1 MLPRT
6 TTFSRIWNLSP
17 ATMDELRREFDN
29 AVGSVSGAVSRT
41 CSGHPPISV
50 WESEQKL
57 VIEIDVPGVRQPDL
71 EVSVED
77 SVLTVTGRRPLSE
90 HSGELKHSDY
100 RRDELSRSIKL
111 HESLDPS
118 SVEAE
123 LENGVLTLSI
133 ARRAEAQPKLIP
145 VLVRS
150 RAGDPVSE
158 PAVDNPA

>member
-57 VIEIDVPGVRQPDL
+57 VIEIDGLIHQLPD
-71 EVSVED
+71 V
-77 SVLTVTGRRPLSE
+77 
-90 HSGELKHSDY
+90 
-100 RRDELSRSIKL
+100 
-111 HESLDPS
+111 HEND
-118 SVEAE
+118 
-123 LENGVLTLSI
+123 I
-133 ARRAEAQPKLIP
+133 ARESWLKEQGFEVIRFTNESILPSYIL
-145 VLVRS
+145 
-150 RAGDPVSE
+150 G
-158 PAVDNPA
+158 AVIA